1 MLKTLRGRFVLSH
14 ILPLI
19 VILPLVGLLMVYVL
33 ESQVMLENLAA
44 ELETQ
49 AVLVAGMVS
58 AYGEVWQNK
67 GQAQAFVTTMKGHV
81 HARVMLMDPNGV
93 LVSSSDPQGDR
104 QEQPLASSDWADVV
118 AGQNVVRKPRT
129 WSWYKEGVDVLV
141 PVYGPENKLV
151 GVVRLSYLVDSL
163 AERFARHRTLIAAVV
178 IGGVALGVVTGVL
191 LAANLERPLRQVTQ
205 AVSQLSDGHRSEPL
219 AERGPNEIRLLVRAV
234 NTLVER
240 LQSLEQARR
249 KLLANLVHELGRPL
263 GAFHSAIQALLRG
276 ADEDVTVRRDLL
288 AGMEQEV
295 RRLRRLLDDLAMLH
309 DRTLGPLELDLRA
322 TKLSEWLAQT
332 LAPWREAAQAKG
344 LRWQADVPL
353 SLPTIEIDPDRLG
366 QAVGNLLSNAIKYT
380 PSGGRLSVGAG
391 AEGDAVW
398 IRVSDTGPGIKAED
412 QARIFEPLYR
422 AQADRRFPQGM
433 GLGLSIAHDLV
444 IAHGGRLE
452 VQSGPG
458 EGSEFTIWVP
468 CSSDA
473 VGQPK

>member
-1 MLKTLRGRFVLSH
+1 MFRTLRTRFVLSH

-19 VILPLVGLLMVYVL
+19 VVLPLVGLLMVYVL
-33 ESQVMLENLAA
+33 ESQVLLENLAT

-58 AYGEVWQNK
+58 AHGEVWEDPN
-67 GQAQAFVTTMKGHV
+67 QAQAFVTRMEARV
-81 HARVMLMDPNGV
+81 HARVMLVDPNQA
-93 LVSSSDPQGDR
+93 LVSSSDPEHADSHG
-104 QEQPLASSDWADVV
+104 QPIQLQDWPTVV
-118 AGQNVVRKPRT
+118 AGKNVVRKPRT
-129 WSWYKEGVDVLV
+129 WSLYKQGVDVLV
-141 PVYGPENKLV
+141 PVYGADQQIV

-163 AERFARHRTLIAAVV
+163 GKRFQRHRTLIAAVL
-178 IGGVALGVVTGVL
+178 IGGLVLGVATGVV

-205 AVSQLSDGHRSEPL
+205 AVCQLSEGQRTELLVEH
-219 AERGPNEIRLLVRAV
+219 GPNEVRLLVRAV

-240 LQSLEQARR
+240 LRSLEQARR

-288 AGMEQEV
+288 VGMGQEV
-295 RRLRRLLDDLAMLH
+295 SRLRRLLDDLATLH
-309 DRTLGPLELDLRA
+309 DRTLGPLEIDLRA
-322 TKLSEWLAQT
+322 TPLSEWLMQT
-332 LAPWREAAQAKG
+332 LGPWREAAQAKG

-353 SLPTIEIDPDRLG
+353 SLPVIEIDPDRLG
-366 QAVGNLLSNAIKYT
+366 QALGNLLSNAIKYT
-380 PSGGRLSVGAG
+380 PSGGRVSVRAG
-391 AEGDAVW
+391 VEEDALWV
-398 IRVSDTGPGIKAED
+398 RVSDTGPGIRAED
-412 QARIFEPLYR
+412 QARIFQPLYR

-452 VQSGPG
+452 TESTLG

-468 CSSDA
+468 YSSDA
-473 VGQPK
+473 V